1 MRPPLLASADWAWL
15 NLMVAME
22 ESESDIVALLDPR
35 ELVWSRAC
43 LTLSNWIYDGGCISV
58 PSNGTFKDV
67 GLVLGD

>member
-1 MRPPLLASADWAWL
+1 
-15 NLMVAME
+15 MVE
-22 ESESDIVALLDPR
+22 PDGCHGGVRVDIVALLDPR